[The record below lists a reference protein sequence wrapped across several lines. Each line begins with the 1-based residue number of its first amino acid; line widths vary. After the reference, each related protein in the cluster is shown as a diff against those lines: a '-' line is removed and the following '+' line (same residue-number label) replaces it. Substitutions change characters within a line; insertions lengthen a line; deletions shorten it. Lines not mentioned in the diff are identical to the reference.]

1 MAYTD
6 FTLES
11 AEVELGVACVP
22 GDLFPNLEAHPV
34 PMWLS
39 DQLARGMRM
48 ALVSEKAR
56 SEFIVAPIL
65 LAVREL
71 SHDRITILSGQR
83 LDVDPARRLVGEC
96 DFILARSVPVPRLRA
111 PLMAVVEA
119 KRNDIDSGLGQCL
132 AQMVAAQLYNERA
145 GEPVP
150 TVFGCVTTGE
160 DWQFLG
166 LTGTAAILHRPRMFI
181 DNVGNLL
188 AAFARA
194 VSEETPSRPSP

>member
-1 MAYTD
+1 
-6 FTLES
+6 
-11 AEVELGVACVP
+11 
-22 GDLFPNLEAHPV
+22 
-34 PMWLS
+34 
-39 DQLARGMRM
+39 M

-83 LDVDPARRLVGEC
+83 LDVDLARRLVGEC
-96 DFILARSVPVPRLRA
+96 DFILARSVSVPRLRA

-119 KRNDIDSGLGQCL
+119 KRNDIDSGLGECL

-160 DWQFLG
+160 VWQFLG
-166 LTGTAAILHRPRMFI
+166 LTGTVAILHRPRMFI
-181 DNVGNLL
+181 DEVGNLL
-188 AAFARA
+188 AAFSRA
-194 VSEETPSRPSP
+194 VGGESPSP